1 MKQRHQFLL
10 VAAVSLAMVGGG
22 IVLVHADADE
32 EVVSGPVTPGLPRT
46 APSITGLGAPQ
57 KTAAGAPPV
66 VRASR
71 FELAD
76 TAGNT
81 RAVLGLSAAE
91 EPSLALASRSGQV
104 YARLMIEPVPA
115 DLEGIP
121 VMQLLDKAGTIRTDV
136 RLTRDGDPQVVLKN
150 PQGKHVASLSGNALH
165 RGGTEWLLSDD
176 NGHVRVM
183 LAINHAGTNL
193 IFLDD
198 TKKIRSRLSLDP
210 NGTPNLV
217 FSDEAGRQKTV
228 AGFDAL
234 PVGTAASG
242 TGAKQR

>member
-1 MKQRHQFLL
+1 MKQRHQLLL

-22 IVLVHADADE
+22 IVMVHADADE
-32 EVVSGPVTPGLPRT
+32 EEMPGPAAPGQPRT
-46 APSITGLGAPQ
+46 PPSISELVPPQ
-57 KTAAGAPPV
+57 KKEAGAQPV

-76 TAGNT
+76 AAGKT
-81 RAVLGLSAAE
+81 RAVLGLSAAD
-91 EPSLALASRSGQV
+91 EPTLALAARSGQV

-115 DLEGIP
+115 DLEGTP
-121 VMQLLDKAGTIRTDV
+121 VMQLLDKAGTVRTDI

-150 PQGKHVASLSGNALH
+150 QKGGHVASLSGNALH

-193 IFLDD
+193 IFLDEE
-198 TKKIRSRLSLDP
+198 KKIRSRLSLEP
-210 NGTPNLV
+210 NGTPTLV
-217 FSDEAGRQKTV
+217 FSDGAGRQKTV

-234 PVGTAASG
+234 PSGASASG
-242 TGAKQR
+242 ASAKQR

>member
-10 VAAVSLAMVGGG
+10 IVAVSLAVVGGG
-22 IVLVHADADE
+22 IVFGHADE
-32 EVVSGPVTPGLPRT
+32 EEEIRPITKGKSRTPPTISDLST
-46 APSITGLGAPQ
+46 PQ
-57 KTAAGAPPV
+57 KDVGTQQV

-76 TAGNT
+76 AAGKT
-81 RAVLGLSAAE
+81 RAVLGLSPE
-91 EPSLALASRSGQV
+91 DEPNFALADRSGRI

-121 VMQLLDKAGTIRTDV
+121 VMQFLDKAGTIRTDI

-150 PQGKHVASLSGNALH
+150 QRGGHIASLSGNALH

-176 NGHVRVM
+176 NGNVRVM

-193 IFLDD
+193 IFMDEAKKVRSQLSVD
-198 TKKIRSRLSLDP
+198 TD
-210 NGTPNLV
+210 GTPKLV
-217 FSDEAGRQKTV
+217 FSDEAGRKKTV
-228 AGFDAL
+228 AGYN
-234 PVGTAASG
+234 AAPSG
-242 TGAKQR
+242 TSSKQR

>member
-32 EVVSGPVTPGLPRT
+32 EEMSGPAAPGLPRT
-46 APSITGLGAPQ
+46 APSISGLGAPK
-57 KTAAGAPPV
+57 KTGAGAQPV

-76 TAGNT
+76 AAGNT

-91 EPSLALASRSGQV
+91 EPTLALAARSGQI
-104 YARLMIEPVPA
+104 YARLMIEPVPS
-115 DLEGIP
+115 DLEGVP
-121 VMQLLDKAGTIRTDV
+121 VMQLLDKAGTVRTDI
-136 RLTRDGDPQVVLKN
+136 RLTRDGDPQLVLKN
-150 PQGKHVASLSGNALH
+150 QKGAHVASLSGNALH

-193 IFLDD
+193 IFLDEG
-198 TKKIRSRLSLDP
+198 KKIRSQLSLDP

-217 FSDEAGRQKTV
+217 FTDGAGRQKTV
-228 AGFDAL
+228 AGFDAPSTGL
-234 PVGTAASG
+234 AASG
-242 TGAKQR
+242 ASATQR

>member
-32 EVVSGPVTPGLPRT
+32 EAPSGPVTPGLART
-46 APSITGLGAPQ
+46 APSITSLGAPQ
-57 KTAAGAPPV
+57 KKSPGAQPV

-76 TAGNT
+76 NEGNT
-81 RAVLGLSAAE
+81 RGVLGLSAAE
-91 EPSLALASRSGQV
+91 EPSLALASRSGQI
-104 YARLMIEPVPA
+104 YARLMIEPVPS

-121 VMQLLDKAGTIRTDV
+121 VMQLLDKAGTVRTDI

-150 PQGKHVASLSGNALH
+150 PQGKHVASLSGNAIH

-193 IFLDD
+193 IFLDEG
-198 TKKIRSRLSLDP
+198 KKIRSRLSLDQ

-228 AGFDAL
+228 AGFDAI
-234 PVGTAASG
+234 PSGAAA
-242 TGAKQR
+242 TGASAKQR